1 MIVVVPDY
9 RHASPPPIV
18 DGDRVKAPPPAELPP
33 PTTLAERWPILACA
47 AIVALAVLLGT
58 LIR

>member
-18 DGDRVKAPPPAELPP
+18 DGDRVKAPPPELPP
-33 PTTLAERWPILACA
+33 PTTRAERWPILACA
-47 AIVALAVLLGT
+47 AVVALAVLLGH
-58 LIR
+58 LLR